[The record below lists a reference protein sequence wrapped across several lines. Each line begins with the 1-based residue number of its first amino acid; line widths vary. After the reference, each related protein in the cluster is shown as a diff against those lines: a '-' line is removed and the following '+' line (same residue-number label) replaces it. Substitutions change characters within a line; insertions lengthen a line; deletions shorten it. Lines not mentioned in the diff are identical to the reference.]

1 MFFVRSFSYALF
13 YGGYIVLVIIVD
25 YENVNEKG
33 LTGLEKLKQTDR
45 LILFYNNSSKI
56 SIDKLISI
64 SKLNIKMD
72 YFKVT
77 TTAKNSLDFQLIS
90 YLGYLIANDSE
101 SNYFII
107 SNDTGFDSAV
117 AFWKA
122 RNVAICRK
130 GNIQNCKQ
138 TNTEQV
144 PSKVTQSD
152 VENLFKANPLPNVNI
167 QQLTS
172 YINKYKTK
180 QGLNNALVKTY
191 GNEKTSA
198 INKIIK
204 PLTKNKKGK

>member
-1 MFFVRSFSYALF
+1 M
-13 YGGYIVLVIIVD
+13 VIIVD

-101 SNYFII
+101 SSYFII
-107 SNDTGFDSAV
+107 SNDAGFDSAV

>member
-1 MFFVRSFSYALF
+1 M
-13 YGGYIVLVIIVD
+13 VIIVD

-45 LILFYNNSSKI
+45 LILFYNNNSKI

-101 SNYFII
+101 SNYCII

-144 PSKVTQSD
+144 PPKVTQSD

>member
-1 MFFVRSFSYALF
+1 M
-13 YGGYIVLVIIVD
+13 VIIVD

-45 LILFYNNSSKI
+45 LILFYNNNSKI

-101 SNYFII
+101 SNYCII

-172 YINKYKTK
+172 FINKYKTK
-180 QGLNNALVKTY
+180 QGLNNALLKVY
-191 GNEKTSA
+191 GSEKTGA

-204 PLTKNKKGK
+204 PLTKDKKGK